1 MASTTP
7 HVIVLS
13 DQPYVQ
19 VEYKSSGGTVTP
31 GDLIELAS
39 ASTVRR
45 HATVSG
51 NAQALFAV
59 ENPFVAQAGAAAIDT
74 NYGTI
79 DTVYAIAGRSGDQI
93 YAWLE
98 PNGSVN
104 AGQYLESAGTVGALQ
119 LYVAGTAEASHS
131 IVAKALEAK
140 TASSSRVRIRVE
152 VI

>member
-1 MASTTP
+1 MASSTP
-7 HVIVLS
+7 HTIVLS
-13 DQPYVQ
+13 DQPFVQ
-19 VEYKSSGGTVTP
+19 VEYKSSGGTITP
-31 GDLIELAS
+31 GDIIELAS
-39 ASTVRR
+39 ATTVRR
-45 HATVSG
+45 HATTSG
-51 NAQALFAV
+51 NAQALFAT
-59 ENPFVAQAGAAAIDT
+59 ENPFAEPSSSAAIDT

-119 LYVAGTAEASHS
+119 LYVAGTAEATHS
-131 IVAKALEAK
+131 IVAKALENK
-140 TASSSRVRIRVE
+140 TASSSRVRIKVE

>member
-1 MASTTP
+1 MAATTP
-7 HVIVLS
+7 KTIVLS
-13 DQPYVQ
+13 DQPFVQ

-39 ASTVRR
+39 ATTVRR
-45 HATVSG
+45 HATTSG
-51 NAQALFAV
+51 NAQALFAI
-59 ENPFVAQAGAAAIDT
+59 ENPFSAEPGTAAID
-74 NYGTI
+74 NHYGTI
-79 DTVYAIAGRSGDQI
+79 DTVYAIAARSGDQV

-131 IVAKALEAK
+131 IIAKALEAK
-140 TASSSRVRIRVE
+140 TASSSRVRIKVE
-152 VI
+152 AI